1 MYPKRTSD
9 DQATDRSGEVLAV
22 ETARS
27 ASQPRATKADDQKK
41 DDEKISVF
49 WRVFGGTILSIVAL
63 VAITLYNNIN
73 GTMTELRQE
82 VSRER
87 EARATLAKK
96 DDVDTQIKSQW
107 DRIRVVE
114 GYKAD
119 IEGVKER
126 AVANAAAI
134 ESVKKDASSGVE
146 AVKRETAGLDV
157 LKERIALLETLRK
170 ELAGLD
176 SVKEKLTGATADL
189 KSYREE
195 MQKVQQEVERN
206 KSGDQERKA
215 FRDMQMKQLEETL
228 KDMQK
233 GLMDCR
239 EKLARLEGAQ
249 PLVGPPAPPKA
260 AKPE

>member
-1 MYPKRTSD
+1 MYPKRISD
-9 DQATDRSGEVLAV
+9 DDATDRSGEVLAV
-22 ETARS
+22 ETTRS
-27 ASQPRATKADDQKK
+27 ASQSRAAKSDDHKK

-49 WRVFGGTILSIVAL
+49 WRVFGGTTLSIVAL

-96 DDVDTQIKSQW
+96 DDVDTRIKSQW
-107 DRIRVVE
+107 DRIRIVE

-126 AVANAAAI
+126 TAANAAAI
-134 ESVKKDASSGVE
+134 DGVKKDAASGVE
-146 AVKRETAGLDV
+146 AVKRETAGLD
-157 LKERIALLETLRK
+157 AM
-170 ELAGLD
+170 
-176 SVKEKLTGATADL
+176 KEKLTTATADL
-189 KSYREE
+189 RAFRDD

-206 KSGDQERKA
+206 KTGDQERKT
-215 FRDMQMKQLEETL
+215 FRDVQMKHLEEAL
-228 KDMQK
+228 KEMQK
-233 GLMDCR
+233 ALMDCR

-249 PLVGPPAPPKA
+249 PLVGPPAPQKA
-260 AKPE
+260 TKPE